1 MARHRKPRRNYGYM
15 LAAAGTLAI
24 SIGAATAITVGTSSA
39 TVASTPE
46 AADANTSVLEAE
58 GVAQAQGRPRAAVPL
73 ESYNAL
79 NDAQQYINQRA
90 TSEKALKDHL
100 QRAGYSRTATNYATS
115 NVRVDYGAEAKE
127 LAGSYMQATEITE
140 QGMRKQLRSDGF
152 NAAQVD
158 AAVAAAYGKKGE

>member
-1 MARHRKPRRNYGYM
+1 MARHRKPRRNYGFM

-24 SIGAATAITVGTSSA
+24 GIGAATAITVGTSSA
-39 TVASTPE
+39 TVTSSPE
-46 AADANTSVLEAE
+46 A
-58 GVAQAQGRPRAAVPL
+58 GVPL

-79 NDAQQYINQRA
+79 TDAQQYVDRRA

-100 QRAGYSRTATNYATS
+100 QRAGYGRTATNYATS

-127 LAGSYMQATEITE
+127 LAGSYLQATALTE

-152 NAAQVD
+152 NAAHVD
-158 AAVAAAYGKKGE
+158 AAVAAAYGQKEG

>member
-1 MARHRKPRRNYGYM
+1 MARHRKPRRNNGCM

-46 AADANTSVLEAE
+46 AADGNASVLEAE
-58 GVAQAQGRPRAAVPL
+58 GVAQAQGRPREAVPL

-79 NDAQQYINQRA
+79 NEAQQYVDRNA

-100 QRAGYSRTATNYATS
+100 QRAGYDRAATNYATS

-127 LAGSYMQATEITE
+127 LAGSYMQATALTE